1 MPQTARN
8 LRTLRT
14 RDIIE
19 IDEARCDGCGLC
31 AAGCAEGALAIV
43 DGKARLVSETYCDGL
58 GACLAECPRGALK
71 IVRRESE
78 AFDEE
83 AALQALAASGRG
95 FQADGGSGSG
105 ASPSTSAHMGG
116 AGGGGCPGAGAR
128 TLTPKRGAAGDG
140 AEKAG
145 GGPGLANWPVQMDL
159 VHPKAPF
166 LEAPALTVAADCTAF
181 ACPGFHG
188 EFLAGGVP
196 LVIGCPKLDD
206 VDAYIIKI
214 SEILKAHPSIREMRV
229 PIMEVP
235 CCRGL
240 AYAAVRG
247 LERSGRGDVNLKVLV
262 VGLDGTVEEEAP
274 EAPGEAI

>member
-1 MPQTARN
+1 MPQTARKFKP
-8 LRTLRT
+8 LPK

-31 AAGCAEGALAIV
+31 AMGCAEGALEIV

-71 IVRRESE
+71 IVSRESE
-78 AFDEE
+78 GFDGE
-83 AALQALAASGRG
+83 AALAALALRG
-95 FQADGGSGSG
+95 APRRG
-105 ASPSTSAHMGG
+105 ALGD
-116 AGGGGCPGAGAR
+116 GGGCPGARPRA
-128 TLTPKRGAAGDG
+128 LAPVAGS
-140 AEKAG
+140 KSPTG
-145 GGPGLANWPVQMDL
+145 GGSPVEGGSGPGLANWPVQMNL
-159 VHPKAPF
+159 VHPRAPF
-166 LEAPALTVAADCTAF
+166 LDAPALTVAADCTAF
-181 ACPGFHG
+181 ACPRFHA
-188 EFLAGGVP
+188 EFLGDGRP

-214 SEILKAHPSIREMRV
+214 SEILKAHPSVKELRV

-247 LERSGRGDVNLKVLV
+247 LERSARDDVALKVFV
-262 VGLDGTVEEEAP
+262 VGLDGAVAEEAP
-274 EAPGEAI
+274 EWAGASGEGM